1 MWDSLLPMAATRTYH
16 HGDLRRSILSAALE
30 VIRSDGVAAIS
41 LRDLARRA
49 EVSHAAPAHHFKD
62 KAGLLTAIATEG
74 FELLAA
80 ALAAV
85 PAGTAHLLREM
96 GAQYVEF
103 ALNHPAHFEVMFRP
117 QLLHG
122 DDPQL
127 AAAKERASR
136 ALQSGVEDLPAAR
149 RGPDA
154 RRAGL
159 AAWSLAHGFAT
170 LQLNGSLP
178 ALDDDPAETFRALVD
193 DHPVAS
199 SGFHSFSD
207 RA

>member
-1 MWDSLLPMAATRTYH
+1 MAATPNYH
-16 HGDLRRSILSAALE
+16 HGDLRRAVVSAALE

-74 FELLAA
+74 FELLAD

-85 PAGTAHLLREM
+85 PADTGHRLRDM
-96 GAQYVEF
+96 GVRYVEF
-103 ALNHPAHFEVMFRP
+103 ALAHPAHFEVMFRTR
-117 QLLHG
+117 LLHG
-122 DDPQL
+122 DDPEL
-127 AAAKERASR
+127 VTARERASR
-136 ALQSGVEDLPAAR
+136 ELSSGVEGLPAAR

-159 AAWSLAHGFAT
+159 AAWSLAHGFAA
-170 LQLNGSLP
+170 LQLSGSLP
-178 ALDDDPAETFRALVD
+178 APDDDPARTFRALIDAHSVVD
-193 DHPVAS
+193 LP
-199 SGFHSFSD
+199 
-207 RA
+207 